1 MSESKQNNESDK
13 PLAEIRINENYIFEQ
28 PITARVLCTD
38 ATLTHDEI
46 KTKFIEYARLYQ
58 RLQRNGD
65 LEEKKV
71 GRKSVS
77 PEHKKMVY
85 EKWLQKRKDQRRET
99 AEAQGRVYAR
109 GRPVKI
115 QSENLTC
122 VQV

>member
-28 PITARVLCTD
+28 PITD

-65 LEEKKV
+65 LEDKKV
-71 GRKSVS
+71 GRKPVS

-99 AEAQGRVYAR
+99 ASQMA
-109 GRPVKI
+109 
-115 QSENLTC
+115 
-122 VQV
+122 